1 MKDVI
6 DGIVVSEVS
15 YSETSKIINI
25 LTPTGII
32 GCMAKGAKGLKSNL
46 RVGTTKITYGKF
58 YISKKEEKLSI
69 LTSVDI
75 INDFKNIKKDIVKIS
90 YATYIVDLASQV
102 MKHNVDSNVFNIL
115 LSALI
120 KINEGFSPVII
131 TNILELKYL
140 EYLGVMP
147 IIDECAI
154 CGSKT
159 SIATLSSSR
168 GGYICNNCLRDDLIV
183 SDKTIKLIR
192 MFYYVDISKISN
204 LDISNKSILEI
215 SNFLD
220 DYYDRYTGLYLKSKK
235 LLKNINKVS

>member
-6 DGIVVSEVS
+6 EGIVVSEVS

-69 LTSVDI
+69 LTGVDI

-120 KINEGFSPVII
+120 KINENFSPVII

-168 GGYICNNCLRDDLIV
+168 GGLIV

-192 MFYYVDISKISN
+192 MFYYVDISKISS

>member
-6 DGIVVSEVS
+6 EGIVVSEVS

-69 LTSVDI
+69 LTGVDI

-120 KINEGFSPVII
+120 KINENFSPVII

-192 MFYYVDISKISN
+192 MFYYVDISKISS